1 MSTSENLLKISREFD
16 FIDFNNYFL
25 SHSVNEKWSILESD
39 LLALLNKIA
48 PEKNI
53 VIKSQYSFPW
63 IDDDLK
69 YIQYL
74 RDLNYKKWKLSDK
87 TNDFLIYKDLRSLYD
102 KNYNSN
108 MIEYFK
114 TTTPKDFKN
123 SKKFWKFY
131 SSYMPLK
138 SDKSGKQ
145 LINNIKN
152 GSVLAEDPA
161 SIGNLFNNFF
171 TSLSSVFSIVLKYI

>member
-53 VIKSQYSFPW
+53 VIKSQDSFPW

-74 RDLNYKKWKLSDK
+74 RDLNYKKWKLTDK

-114 TTTPKDFKN
+114 ILHQKILKIQKN
-123 SKKFWKFY
+123 S
-131 SSYMPLK
+131 
-138 SDKSGKQ
+138 G
-145 LINNIKN
+145 N
-152 GSVLAEDPA
+152 
-161 SIGNLFNNFF
+161 SIQ
-171 TSLSSVFSIVLKYI
+171 VICH